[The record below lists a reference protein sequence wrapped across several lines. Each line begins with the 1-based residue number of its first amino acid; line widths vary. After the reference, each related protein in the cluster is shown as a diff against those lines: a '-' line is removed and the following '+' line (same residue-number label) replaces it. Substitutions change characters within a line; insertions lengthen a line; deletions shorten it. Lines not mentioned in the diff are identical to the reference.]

1 MTRIDQ
7 LVRYMDELLETDKV
21 PDYLYAMNGLQ
32 LENNTDI
39 RGIAAAVDF
48 STRAIE
54 GTVNANANL
63 LIVHHGMFW
72 NGFEALKGATYRR
85 LRLLIDNDI
94 AVYSSHLP
102 LDRHPTLGNN
112 ALLARKLGLDATG
125 SFANYDGISIGLS
138 GNADM
143 KTSELLESTEAFA
156 REHGGGVR
164 STPVSKQRR
173 TKRWAMCTG
182 AGASSNTLK
191 EAIDMNVDTLIVGE
205 GPHHTAVQAE
215 ENDITIIYAGHYATE
230 TLGVCA
236 LANDLSEKYQIRATF
251 VNAPTGL

>member
-54 GTVNANANL
+54 GAVNANANL

-85 LRLLIDNDI
+85 LRMLIDNDI

-102 LDRHPTLGNN
+102 LDRHPILGNN
-112 ALLARKLGLDATG
+112 VLLARKLGLEATG

-138 GNADM
+138 GDTNM
-143 KTSELLESTEAFA
+143 KTSELLESTEVELDP
-156 REHGGGVR
+156 RLYQNNDGL
-164 STPVSKQRR
+164 S
-173 TKRWAMCTG
+173 
-182 AGASSNTLK
+182 AGRCVPEL
-191 EAIDMNVDTLIVGE
+191 V
-205 GPHHTAVQAE
+205 P
-215 ENDITIIYAGHYATE
+215 
-230 TLGVCA
+230 
-236 LANDLSEKYQIRATF
+236 RATRSRRLW
-251 VNAPTGL
+251 T